1 MIALFLQRSMDAGRF
16 FPSWGDWS
24 GFLEKM
30 FWKRLILEITFWH
43 DFEEGG
49 FFLVLFKRRFIS
61 RNCNKFEE
69 EESLLQMRLV
79 VVKMI

>member
-1 MIALFLQRSMDAGRF
+1 MLVGFFQVGGLKWFLGEDVLETFNFRDY
-16 FPSWGDWS
+16 
-24 GFLEKM
+24 FLKN
-30 FWKRLILEITFWH
+30 
-43 DFEEGG
+43 FEEGG

-69 EESLLQMRLV
+69 EESLVQMRLV